1 MNGEGRV
8 LVVEPDDAPRR
19 AGAAWLR
26 EAFGDVHEA
35 SDSASAV
42 KLLRDP
48 DAPPFDVVVTELRLP
63 GADGLEVL
71 RAARER
77 DPACAVLLVATQ
89 AGVEDAVRA
98 LRHGALDFLVKPVAP
113 EALELRVAEAL
124 GHARAARARALP
136 AEPPDAPT
144 AAGRGGDGTAPRLVG
159 GSAALAAALELATRV
174 APTRSTVLLTGETG
188 TGKELFAELI
198 HARSTRARG
207 PFVQVN
213 CAALPET
220 LLESELFGHER
231 GAFTGAERARI
242 GRFEQ
247 ANGGTLFLDE
257 IGDMSPA
264 TQAKLLRALQDQEFH
279 RLGGTQPLRTDARIV
294 AATNRDLQAAIRE
307 GRFREDL
314 YFRLDVIG
322 IRLPPLRERPG
333 DVETLARHFLGE
345 LACTLGRPLEGFDPA
360 TLAALRAHPWPGN
373 VRELRNVVER
383 AALMADGPRIAR
395 VELGSAG
402 RDGRGAAE
410 LALEGLTL
418 DEAERLLVVSALRR
432 AGFVQKDAARL
443 LGVSRRKLNYVVA
456 RLGLTHP
463 SWRRHRGAPP
473 AEGRAAEGARP
484 DRADS

>member
-1 MNGEGRV
+1 VSGEGRV
-8 LVVEPDDAPRR
+8 LLVEPDDALRR
-19 AGAAWLR
+19 AGAARLR
-26 EAFGDVHEA
+26 EAFAEVQEESDAEA
-35 SDSASAV
+35 AL

-48 DAPPFDVVVTELRLP
+48 DARPFDVVVTELRLP
-63 GADGLEVL
+63 DADGAELL

-77 DPACAVLLVATQ
+77 DPACAVIVVSAEAT
-89 AGVEDAVRA
+89 AEAAVQA
-98 LRHGALDFLVKPVAP
+98 LRRGAFDFLAKPLTP
-113 EALELRVAEAL
+113 EGLELRVAEAL
-124 GHARAARARALP
+124 EHARALRARGLAAGATAAPARAAG
-136 AEPPDAPT
+136 AEG
-144 AAGRGGDGTAPRLVG
+144 AGGPRLVG

-188 TGKELFAELI
+188 TGKELFAELV

-231 GAFTGAERARI
+231 GAFTGADRTRI

-279 RLGGTQPLRTDARIV
+279 RLGGTHRLRTDARIV
-294 AATNRDLQAAIRE
+294 AATNRDLEAAVRD

-314 YFRLDVIG
+314 YYRLAVIG

-333 DVETLARHFLGE
+333 DVEELAHHFLAE
-345 LACTLGRPLEGFDPA
+345 LGRALGRPLEGFDA
-360 TLAALRAHPWPGN
+360 AALDALRAHAWPGN

-383 AALMADGPRIAR
+383 AALLADGPRIVR
-395 VELGSAG
+395 VELGAAG
-402 RDGRGAAE
+402 RGGPGAAE

-418 DEAERLLVVSALRR
+418 REAERLLVVSALRR
-432 AGFVQKDAARL
+432 TGFVQKDAARL

-456 RLGLTHP
+456 RLGVTHP
-463 SWRRHRGAPP
+463 RWRRHRGAPP
-473 AEGRAAEGARP
+473 PEARP
-484 DRADS
+484 DPADA

>member
-1 MNGEGRV
+1 VSSEGRV
-8 LVVEPDDAPRR
+8 LVVEPDDAQRR
-19 AGAAWLR
+19 AAAAWLR
-26 EAFGDVHEA
+26 EAFGEVQEEA
-35 SDSASAV
+35 DSASAV
-42 KLLRDP
+42 KRLRDP
-48 DAPPFDVVVTELRLP
+48 DARPFDVVVTELRLP
-63 GADGLEVL
+63 GADGVEVL

-77 DPACAVLLVATQ
+77 DPACAVLLVSADPS
-89 AGVEDAVRA
+89 VEAVVRA
-98 LRHGALDFLVKPVAP
+98 MRHGALDFLVKPISP
-113 EALELRVAEAL
+113 EALELRVADAL
-124 GHARAARARALP
+124 EHARKTRARALP
-136 AEPPDAPT
+136 SDPPT
-144 AAGRGGDGTAPRLVG
+144 GTSAAGGGGGGVAPSLVG
-159 GSAALAAALELATRV
+159 GSASLAAAVELATRV

-231 GAFTGAERARI
+231 GAFTGADRTRI

-257 IGDMSPA
+257 IGDMSTA

-279 RLGGTQPLRTDARIV
+279 RLGGTHALRTDARIV
-294 AATNRDLQAAIRE
+294 AATNRDLEAAIRA

-333 DVETLARHFLGE
+333 DVEALARHFLGE
-345 LACTLGRPLEGFDPA
+345 LARTLGRPLEGFDDA
-360 TLAALRAHPWPGN
+360 TLAALRVHPWPGN

-395 VELGSAG
+395 VELGPAG
-402 RDGRGAAE
+402 RGGRGAAE

-418 DEAERLLVVSALRR
+418 GEAERLLVVSALRR
-432 AGFVQKDAARL
+432 AGFVQKRAAKL
-443 LGVSRRKLNYVVA
+443 LGVSRRKLNYIVA
-456 RLGLTHP
+456 RLGVTHP

-473 AEGRAAEGARP
+473 AAGCAAEGARP
-484 DRADS
+484 GPADS